1 LVINVTSAV
10 LPGSRITNAMP
21 SPEPIDPAHPD
32 DGEIVRRVLA
42 GDTEAFGVL
51 VARHRPVLLRFA
63 LRMLDDQA
71 DAEDVVQ
78 EALVRGYRALDQ
90 CKEPDRVAAWLYAIV
105 VNRCRTRSIQ
115 RHRRKQRF
123 VRDEV
128 ALARVAARGPD
139 AAEELA
145 RREALETAL
154 ATLDTES
161 RTLFLMKYVD
171 GISYEEMGR
180 IMGLGL
186 SALKMRVSR
195 TRDRLRH
202 LLEH

>member
-1 LVINVTSAV
+1 MEI
-10 LPGSRITNAMP
+10 
-21 SPEPIDPAHPD
+21 PEPTYSHHPD

-42 GDTEAFGVL
+42 GDREAYGVL

-63 LRMLDDQA
+63 LRMLNDQA

-105 VNRCRTRSIQ
+105 VNRCRTRSVQ

-128 ALARVAARGPD
+128 ALAQVPARGPD
-139 AAEELA
+139 PSDEIAK
-145 RREALETAL
+145 REALEAAL
-154 ATLDTES
+154 ASLDTES
-161 RTLFLMKYVD
+161 RALFLMKYVD
-171 GISYEEMGR
+171 GVSYEEMGR
-180 IMGLGL
+180 IMGMGI

-195 TRDRLRH
+195 TRDRLRQI
-202 LLEH
+202 LER